1 MACTTNIIF
10 VDNFIKKKISIDN
23 KIFSIFIFV
32 LMISSTSSASEY
44 RPKNFEEIIGQDAI
58 VKTLNNAIDKDNIP
72 QALLFCGPRGVGK
85 TSCARILAK
94 TINNIDED
102 FEYNIFELDAA
113 SNNSVEDI
121 RNITDQIRI
130 PPQKGRYKVYIIDEV
145 HMLSNQAFNA
155 FLKSLEEP
163 PKHVVFI
170 LATTE
175 KNKILPTILSRC
187 QIYDFKKVDNKSITN
202 LLIKIC
208 KEKKI
213 KHQDG
218 SLLLIAERSDGSIR
232 DSLSIFDR
240 LVSFTDYN
248 LTLDEVTSN
257 LNIID
262 FDTYFRL
269 SDLIN
274 NKDIPGILCLYNEI
288 YDKGFDDLNFLNGL
302 SKHLRELLVYRLNS
316 NDKLSD
322 HKSELSKRYIEHS
335 KNILDKD
342 LILMIEIINETLVN
356 YQRVN
361 DKRMHIELCLMK
373 IASLDSIK
381 KKKSLIKTTE
391 LKVSKQKEILEI
403 EDKDSSKLF
412 KQPQINDI
420 SSLSIASLNFKKSV
434 EDESDNVDIELP
446 NDDFT
451 DNDFE
456 IAWKKFC
463 ELEKKDGNNNILSL
477 LKMNQPFI
485 NDNLIIINTINKM
498 NYKEM
503 NGYKSKIQTFISK
516 ELNNY
521 SIIVDVKLSEETD
534 KKKFLNSKEK
544 LEMIQKN
551 NESIIS
557 LIEEFSLRI

>member
-1 MACTTNIIF
+1 MLRIILITTVISLIFNTIAKAGCGHDIDYEWGKYQDGKTTEFTFKNKGSKFIRITRIYVLDSDGDKIIDVKPKDYFTKKGRF
-10 VDNFIKKKISIDN
+10 VGPNETYKHKIITPDVYKYGKKASYKCKYQKPYEKSISDSID
-23 KIFSIFIFV
+23 
-32 LMISSTSSASEY
+32 SAV
-44 RPKNFEEIIGQDAI
+44 D
-58 VKTLNNAIDKDNIP
+58 
-72 QALLFCGPRGVGK
+72 
-85 TSCARILAK
+85 
-94 TINNIDED
+94 
-102 FEYNIFELDAA
+102 
-113 SNNSVEDI
+113 SVE
-121 RNITDQIRI
+121 N
-130 PPQKGRYKVYIIDEV
+130 
-145 HMLSNQAFNA
+145 
-155 FLKSLEEP
+155 
-163 PKHVVFI
+163 
-170 LATTE
+170 
-175 KNKILPTILSRC
+175 
-187 QIYDFKKVDNKSITN
+187 
-202 LLIKIC
+202 
-208 KEKKI
+208 
-213 KHQDG
+213 
-218 SLLLIAERSDGSIR
+218 
-232 DSLSIFDR
+232 
-240 LVSFTDYN
+240 
-248 LTLDEVTSN
+248 TL
-257 LNIID
+257 
-262 FDTYFRL
+262 
-269 SDLIN
+269 
-274 NKDIPGILCLYNEI
+274 
-288 YDKGFDDLNFLNGL
+288 DDLNFLNGL

-434 EDESDNVDIELP
+434 EKENDNVDLELP

>member
-1 MACTTNIIF
+1 
-10 VDNFIKKKISIDN
+10 
-23 KIFSIFIFV
+23 
-32 LMISSTSSASEY
+32 MISSTSSASEY

-58 VKTLNNAIDKDNIP
+58 VKTLNNAIDKENIP

-85 TSCARILAK
+85 TSCARIFAK
-94 TINNIDED
+94 TINNLEEN

-113 SNNSVEDI
+113 SNNSVDDI

-163 PKHVVFI
+163 PEHVVFI

-187 QIYDFKKVDNKSITN
+187 QIYDFKKVDSKSITN

-213 KHQDG
+213 NHQDG

-240 LVSFTDYN
+240 LVSFTDSN
-248 LTLDEVTSN
+248 LTLEEVTSN

-262 FDTYFRL
+262 FNTYFRL

-274 NKDIPGILCLYNEI
+274 DKDIPGILSLYDDI
-288 YDKGFDDLNFLNGL
+288 YNKGFDDLNFLNGL

-356 YQRVN
+356 YQRIN

-373 IASLDSIK
+373 IASLDSLK
-381 KKKSLIKTTE
+381 KK
-391 LKVSKQKEILEI
+391 
-403 EDKDSSKLF
+403 
-412 KQPQINDI
+412 
-420 SSLSIASLNFKKSV
+420 
-434 EDESDNVDIELP
+434 
-446 NDDFT
+446 
-451 DNDFE
+451 
-456 IAWKKFC
+456 
-463 ELEKKDGNNNILSL
+463 
-477 LKMNQPFI
+477 
-485 NDNLIIINTINKM
+485 NL
-498 NYKEM
+498 
-503 NGYKSKIQTFISK
+503 
-516 ELNNY
+516 
-521 SIIVDVKLSEETD
+521 
-534 KKKFLNSKEK
+534 
-544 LEMIQKN
+544 
-551 NESIIS
+551 
-557 LIEEFSLRI
+557 